1 MRPGG
6 TILASLCLAAIFNCC
21 TSSVLAQDALW
32 RSYFAAAQK
41 AYQGGQYEESEKLLN
56 SAAES
61 ARKMDDSL
69 TTYYYLGRVLERRND
84 FEQAEKDYRTVLEY
98 LGPKVWAT
106 LRPPDGTPAWD
117 ETDSLESEKALSI
130 REFLLSFR
138 HIKQPL
144 QSKLAKPITTVDV
157 LTNLGF
163 LYQDQHRNQEAE
175 QMLRQALV
183 LSELRTESIPLT
195 QPRILQR
202 LAVLYTSEGRKS
214 ESDALLRQLD
224 DLRNKSIPEFDQLV
238 QKSIRDV
245 DKMGKNHAVVTTR
258 LNNLALFCATHGDY
272 GRADSLYSRALENTQ
287 GVNNSDLVVVYRNYA
302 DLLEAMGRNDDAR
315 KYIKQAD
322 GMSNVAQSKALLF
335 SKPLSAAPQ
344 GSTAN
349 GAQ

>member
-1 MRPGG
+1 MRSA
-6 TILASLCLAAIFNCC
+6 TTRSAFLCLAAIINCW
-21 TSSVLAQDALW
+21 TSPVLAQDALW
-32 RSYFAAAQK
+32 RSYFASAQK
-41 AYQGGQYEESEKLLN
+41 AYQSGHYEESEKLLN

-61 ARKMDDSL
+61 ARQMDDSL
-69 TTYYYLGRVLERRND
+69 TTYYYLGRVLERQNN
-84 FEQAEKDYRTVLEY
+84 FEQAEKDYRIVLDY

-175 QMLRQALV
+175 QMLRQALI

-202 LAVLYTSEGRKS
+202 LAVLYTSEGKKA
-214 ESDALLRQLD
+214 ESDALLKQLE
-224 DLRNKSIPEFDQLV
+224 DLRNKSIPEFDELV

-245 DKMGKNHAVVTTR
+245 DKMKNHALATTR

-287 GVNNSDLVVVYRNYA
+287 GVNSSDLAVVYRNYA

-322 GMSNVAQSKALLF
+322 SLANVAQSKTILF
-335 SKPLSAAPQ
+335 SKPLNAAPQ

-349 GAQ
+349 GAP

>member
-1 MRPGG
+1 M
-6 TILASLCLAAIFNCC
+6 IAAIASCC
-21 TSSVLAQDALW
+21 VMPVSAQDALW
-32 RSYFAAAQK
+32 RSYFASAQK
-41 AYQGGQYEESEKLLN
+41 EYQSGHYEESEKLLT

-61 ARKMDDSL
+61 ARKIDDSL
-69 TTYYYLGRVLERRND
+69 TTYYYLGRVHERENN
-84 FEQAEKDYRTVLEY
+84 FEQSEKDYKTVLEY

-117 ETDSLESEKALSI
+117 EADSLETEKALSV
-130 REFLLSFR
+130 RDFLFSFR

-144 QSKLAKPITTVDV
+144 QSALAKPITTVDV

-175 QMLRQALV
+175 QMLRQALI

-202 LAVLYTSEGRKS
+202 LAVLYTTEDRKA
-214 ESDALLRQLD
+214 ESDALLKQLEE
-224 DLRNKSIPEFDQLV
+224 LRNKSIPEFDQLV

-245 DKMGKNHAVVTTR
+245 DKMKNHSLVTTR

-287 GVNNSDLVVVYRNYA
+287 GVNNSDLAIVYRNYA
-302 DLLEAMGRNDDAR
+302 DLLEAMGRNADAR

-322 GMSNVAQSKALLF
+322 GLSNVAQSKTLLF
-335 SKPLSAAPQ
+335 SKPLSADPQ
-344 GSTAN
+344 GGTTN
-349 GAQ
+349 GAP